1 MYDLNISPTRPAFD
15 FLEEIYEQDINY
27 LTDGFISNILSMLAY
42 TLEGEL
48 GKEEA
53 QKTLTAILEETYEAL
68 TPDAVKELQ
77 GIL

>member
-1 MYDLNISPTRPAFD
+1 MYDINLSPAHPAID

-27 LTDGFISNILSMLAY
+27 LTDGFISNILSMLAH

-53 QKTLTAILEETYEAL
+53 QKTLTAILEETYETL

>member
-1 MYDLNISPTRPAFD
+1 MHDLNISPAHPAFD

-27 LTDGFISNILSMLAY
+27 LTDGFISNILSMLTY

-53 QKTLTAILEETYEAL
+53 QKTLAAILEETYETL
-68 TPDAVKELQ
+68 TPDEVKELQ